1 EVMVEV
7 GGGLAGATVEPELLV
22 ILDLNGFKGYN
33 DRFGHPSG
41 DALLARL
48 ATNLATAFHGQG
60 SVYRLGGDEFCVFAP
75 IANSDAETLIDRSL
89 HALSESG
96 EGFPIT
102 ASCGA
107 TILPDQAS
115 DPRNALPIADP
126 RNAIRIADQRLYA
139 HKADH
144 YRSRGESYQVLT
156 RVLDEREPQLRQH
169 HLEVAELA
177 VRLGHRLG
185 LTEPEL
191 TQLRLAAELHDVGKL
206 A

>member
-1 EVMVEV
+1 EVMVELERA
-7 GGGLAGATVEPELLV
+7 LAGATVEPELLV

-96 EGFPIT
+96 EGFAIT

-107 TILPDQAS
+107 TILPDEAS
-115 DPRNALPIADP
+115 DPRNAL
-126 RNAIRIADQRLYA
+126 RIADQRLYA

-156 RVLDEREPQLRQH
+156 PVLDEREPQLRH
-169 HLEVAELA
+169 HPPAPPPPPPPP
-177 VRLGHRLG
+177 RHPPPPPHPHP
-185 LTEPEL
+185 TP
-191 TQLRLAAELHDVGKL
+191 HP
-206 A
+206 